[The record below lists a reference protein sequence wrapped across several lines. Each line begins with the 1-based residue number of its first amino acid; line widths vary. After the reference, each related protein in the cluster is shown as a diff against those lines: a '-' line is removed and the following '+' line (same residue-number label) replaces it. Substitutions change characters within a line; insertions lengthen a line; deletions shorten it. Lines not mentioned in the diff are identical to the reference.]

1 LCANCNLELR
11 ITHTANKL
19 HVILMR
25 RSEVLN
31 LTDVERRILINQSRI
46 LAALYP
52 LEAREFERAIEILSE
67 GYQEGWQETV
77 LKGLKSPL
85 LKEEMNFV
93 YQVLQMYDWLQKS
106 FYSLTLED
114 KLELKEQML
123 VFQGFCPRTEK
134 RHVAYATFLL
144 ENFDSFSYVEPVKP
158 LHASRPMREFYE
170 EVLKGLSDFSGN
182 ILSASQLKAVIAY
195 MAAIKASPG
204 ITTRQAANAA

>member
-1 LCANCNLELR
+1 
-11 ITHTANKL
+11 
-19 HVILMR
+19 M
-25 RSEVLN
+25 LN

-93 YQVLQMYDWLQKS
+93 YQILQMYDWLQKS

-134 RHVAYATFLL
+134 RLVAYATFLL

-158 LHASRPMREFYE
+158 LHAPQPMREFYE
-170 EVLKGLSDFSGN
+170 EILKGLSDFSGN
-182 ILSASQLKAVIAY
+182 ILSGSQLKAVIAY